1 MYDAT
6 IVGGGPAGLSA
17 ALMLGRARRRVLLC
31 DTGQPRNAASHAMHG
46 FLSRDGSDPA
56 ELRRVGR
63 AQLRPYDCIDVRDT
77 AVVQASGAAGRF
89 TLTLDGGER
98 LDARRLVLAFGVKD
112 QLPDIEGLRTLWGR
126 GVFPC
131 PYCDGWEVRDQ
142 PLAALGNGPQGLQ
155 FALLLSKW
163 SRDLVLCT
171 NGPAELDGQ
180 SRALLASRGIDVKE
194 APLQQIEGEDA
205 SLSRIIFRDGSAL
218 ARRALFFRAP
228 CRPSSELAQQLGCDM
243 SDEGAIVVNAMC
255 QTSVPGVYAAG
266 DAAQPAGLPFPPA
279 SVIVAA
285 AQGAIAGRAIDRELL
300 MEDLA
305 PA

>member
-1 MYDAT
+1 MYDMYDAT

-31 DTGQPRNAASHAMHG
+31 DTGEPRNAASHAMHG

-56 ELRRVGR
+56 ELLRVGR

-142 PLAALGNGPQGLQ
+142 PLAAARLGET
-155 FALLLSKW
+155 A
-163 SRDLVLCT
+163 
-171 NGPAELDGQ
+171 
-180 SRALLASRGIDVKE
+180 SRAQRRDPAQRALGRRRRLYFARRRRNSH
-194 APLQQIEGEDA
+194 
-205 SLSRIIFRDGSAL
+205 SLSSR
-218 ARRALFFRAP
+218 ARR
-228 CRPSSELAQQLGCDM
+228 CPS
-243 SDEGAIVVNAMC
+243 
-255 QTSVPGVYAAG
+255 
-266 DAAQPAGLPFPPA
+266 
-279 SVIVAA
+279 
-285 AQGAIAGRAIDRELL
+285 
-300 MEDLA
+300 
-305 PA
+305 